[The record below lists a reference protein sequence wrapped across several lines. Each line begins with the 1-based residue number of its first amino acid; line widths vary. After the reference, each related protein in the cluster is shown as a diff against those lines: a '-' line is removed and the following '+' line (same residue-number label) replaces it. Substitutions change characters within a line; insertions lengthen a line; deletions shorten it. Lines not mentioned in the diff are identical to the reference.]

1 MSNISAVVITRNEE
15 RNIARC
21 LEALRQVCTD
31 IVVVDALSTDRTP
44 DICRDCGVR
53 LFQKEW
59 ENYSANKNFGN
70 AQARHDWVLSIDA
83 DEVLSPELVATLQNL
98 QPQTGCV
105 YALDRLNNYCGVWVR
120 HSGWYPNWK
129 VRLFDRRHVHWEG
142 DYVHERLVWPP
153 GTQILRLR
161 GKLWHYTYAHPAEH
175 DARIERYARLAAREL
190 FERGC
195 RPGALKRLT
204 APAVRFLRTFI
215 WKGGFLDGRV
225 GWLLSCKNARLMRR
239 RYELLEEL
247 WAQAEAESINPK
259 RRI

>member
-129 VRLFDRRHVHWEG
+129 VRL
-142 DYVHERLVWPP
+142 
-153 GTQILRLR
+153 
-161 GKLWHYTYAHPAEH
+161 
-175 DARIERYARLAAREL
+175 
-190 FERGC
+190 
-195 RPGALKRLT
+195 
-204 APAVRFLRTFI
+204 
-215 WKGGFLDGRV
+215 
-225 GWLLSCKNARLMRR
+225 
-239 RYELLEEL
+239 
-247 WAQAEAESINPK
+247 
-259 RRI
+259 